1 MSDPATADRV
11 YGLLRE
17 EIVRGQLLPGARLVE
32 AELAERLSV
41 SRTPVR
47 EALHRLRADGLAVA
61 RGKRGVEV
69 LGWSEREIEDA
80 QRLRA
85 HVESWAGRLATERL
99 DPEVL
104 AELRKLSGEMLDE
117 WQQNNADLDRIA
129 YLNIKFH
136 GLINEAAA
144 SPAVDQLLARATHL
158 PLLHR
163 VFHSYSPFQ
172 TQTALNE
179 HETIILALEWGD
191 PEWVEA
197 TIKSHILAALP
208 ALLTPRDRQA
218 TAHRP
223 PTSHRSARSG

>member
-1 MSDPATADRV
+1 MSDVATADRV
-11 YGLLRE
+11 YHLLQR
-17 EIVRGQLLPGARLVE
+17 EIVRGDLPPGARLVE
-32 AELAERLSV
+32 AELAERLDV

-85 HVESWAGRLATERL
+85 QVESWAGRLATQRL
-99 DPEVL
+99 EPTVL
-104 AELRKLSGEMLDE
+104 SKLRVLSRAMLDE
-117 WQQNNADLDRIA
+117 WESDAADLDRVA
-129 YLNIKFH
+129 ELNIQFH
-136 GLINEAAA
+136 GLINEAAD

-163 VFHSYSPFQ
+163 VFHSYSPAE

-179 HETIILALEWGD
+179 HETIIRALEWGD

-197 TIKSHILAALP
+197 TIKGHILAALP
-208 ALLTPRDRQA
+208 ALLAPDHSPIASRISTH
-218 TAHRP
+218 TA
-223 PTSHRSARSG
+223 AR